1 MGVNRMAKKDKPLS
15 PSLTEKTLSVRIP
28 DEKHRALKSRCVA
41 EGVSIRAVLLAV
53 IGELENDTP
62 TGRKIMAAAET
73 ADD

>member
-1 MGVNRMAKKDKPLS
+1 MAKDDKPMS
-15 PSLTEKTLSVRIP
+15 PSLTEKTLSIRIP
-28 DEKHRALKSRCVA
+28 EEKHRALKGRCVA
-41 EGVSIRAVLLAV
+41 DGVTLRAVLLAV

>member
-1 MGVNRMAKKDKPLS
+1 MAKDEKKQQQP
-15 PSLTEKTLSVRIP
+15 PSLTEKTLSIRIP
-28 DEKHRALKSRCVA
+28 EEKHRALKSRCVA